1 VKGET
6 VETALATTEPDP
18 DAEPRRLWARDVAAL
33 LAARIG
39 KPVQPESITQYV
51 WLTRTHIRDEG
62 KARPGDIPLPA
73 GRGRPPWRV
82 SGALYPY
89 WETVTFGPDGTPE
102 EPILDWVAG
111 RQVAGRPRADGQP
124 RVRGGTP
131 PKPRRHQPR
140 APSQPPGPSTV
151 RCGSL
156 GTTPLADSPDGV
168 TCATCRRLTGLPP
181 L

>member
-1 VKGET
+1 M
-6 VETALATTEPDP
+6 ETALATTEAPP
-18 DAEPRRLWARDVAAL
+18 DAEPRRLWARDVASL

-39 KPVQPESITQYV
+39 HPVKVDSIAQYV

-62 KARPGDIPLPA
+62 RPRPGDIPLPA
-73 GRGRPPWRV
+73 DRARPPWRV

-89 WETVTFGPDGTPE
+89 WEDPG
-102 EPILDWVAG
+102 PILDWVAA
-111 RQVAGRPRADGQP
+111 RQVAGRPRADGLP

-131 PKPRRHQPR
+131 PKPRAHQPR
-140 APSQPPGPSTV
+140 AASQPPGPSTV

-156 GTTPLADSPDGV
+156 GTTPLAGGPDGV

-181 L
+181 LPLTSRLT